1 MGLWLDGKEASST
14 ESDELLKQWNYFGE
28 LLLIG
33 NFLQSQ
39 VLNMAV
45 SPPQRQKR
53 QAINGIDYNTT
64 YNLVM
69 GDMRAKFLENTLSEV
84 QKEEASLTIRETQNI
99 LADYSLEVL
108 GIERGSMTL
117 EETSAVLAEAKAS
130 GNMTLTQHALIQ
142 GYGVDTQIRLIQ
154 NMVRILGLT
163 ASDLELTDDQLVQ
176 LLALETFAKPE
187 DTTEVRPENETKVP
201 DVLPV
206 NASELPDGLPVLT
219 TEVITD
225 TVPVATISS
234 RSPEALETTP
244 VDSDITVIISSGSF
258 QSKVD
263 ESIAVTTTVSV
274 STIVDIPPENFSTE
288 EAERGFSSSKP
299 IESSKGSTLAP
310 PVEIGTTVEADVT
323 FTSEVS
329 NLLSSSTN
337 SPSTIIPSKDGTF
350 QSSFKLQE
358 PKTNYFEVL
367 PSLDNVTLNCN
378 VIVASK
384 DVAVTLSSSD
394 IQRMG
399 SNDVVNC
406 LEIFGRIRWPKSKL
420 KSVWRAI
427 KSKVPS
433 FLEGNIRSLKRFE
446 MLQLQNIL
454 PAVAGENPEL
464 LDMNRINLDGISFLG
479 RSFSEDDP
487 TVLVQ
492 EYIAIN
498 NVSATHS
505 FTSVEAA
512 SLGNLLCGLTDD
524 QWPQLISFDTFSSI
538 LTEHLAFL
546 DCQVSENTA
555 SFLSDMLVRLYGHP
569 SEWTSS
575 DLLSSGFI
583 ASLLS
588 LEQLSQIKPITMEGF
603 VGLAVKWLSSVKL
616 ASLSEDQL
624 EMLSPHAA
632 SFLPRDEA
640 SLPTAVSMRRA
651 IRSVVGEDEILVQN
665 LKLMDVSD
673 EPTVPTTQETPSG
686 VPSMGLCQ
694 SLVLFVIF
702 IKWYCY

>member
-28 LLLIG
+28 LLLVG

-163 ASDLELTDDQLVQ
+163 ASDLDLTEDTTVGLFEDTTVG
-176 LLALETFAKPE
+176 LLE
-187 DTTEVRPENETKVP
+187 DTTEGLLEDTTE
-201 DVLPV
+201 
-206 NASELPDGLPVLT
+206 GLPEDRTNVPNVPLEGLIT
-219 TEVITD
+219 TDVDTD
-225 TVPVATISS
+225 TVLVALSS
-234 RSPEALETTP
+234 RSMETRETTP
-244 VDSDITVIISSGSF
+244 IASDLPVSKPSGPF
-258 QSKVD
+258 LSKVD
-263 ESIAVTTTVSV
+263 KPIHATTFTASASTEV
-274 STIVDIPPENFSTE
+274 STIVDISSEVISTE
-288 EAERGFSSSKP
+288 ETEKNSTFKP
-299 IESSKGSTLAP
+299 IEMSKESTSAIP
-310 PVEIGTTVEADVT
+310 IEIVTTVQAAEIL
-323 FTSEVS
+323 TSEVS
-329 NLLSSSTN
+329 NWLDSSTN
-337 SPSTIIPSKDGTF
+337 VPSTMKDSLVISTITPPEESAF
-350 QSSFKLQE
+350 QSSFELLE
-358 PKTNYFEVL
+358 PKTDYFEVL
-367 PSLDNVTLNCN
+367 PSLDNVTLTCD
-378 VIVASK
+378 VVVASK
-384 DVAVTLSSSD
+384 DVAVALNSAD
-394 IQRMG
+394 IQKMG
-399 SNDVVNC
+399 SNDIVNC
-406 LEIFGRIRWPKSKL
+406 LEIFGRIKWPKSKL
-420 KSVWRAI
+420 KSIWRVI
-427 KSKVPS
+427 KSKLPAL
-433 FLEGNIRSLKRFE
+433 LEGSTRPVKRFE

-454 PAVAGENPEL
+454 PAVAVENPEL
-464 LDMNRINLDGISFLG
+464 LDMNRTNIDGLSFLG

-487 TVLVQ
+487 TILVQ
-492 EYIAIN
+492 EYIITN
-498 NVSATHS
+498 NVSATNDL
-505 FTSVEAA
+505 TSVEAA

-524 QWPQLISFDTFSSI
+524 QWSQLISFDTFSSI

-546 DCQVSENTA
+546 DCHVSESTA
-555 SFLSDMLVRLYGHP
+555 SFLSDMLVRLYGQP

-575 DLLSSGFI
+575 DLLSSGFL

-588 LEQLSQIKPITMEGF
+588 PEQLSQIKPITMEGF
-603 VGLAVKWLSSVKL
+603 AGLAVKWLTSVKL
-616 ASLSEDQL
+616 ASLSEVQL

-640 SLPTAVSMRRA
+640 L
-651 IRSVVGEDEILVQN
+651 
-665 LKLMDVSD
+665 
-673 EPTVPTTQETPSG
+673 
-686 VPSMGLCQ
+686 
-694 SLVLFVIF
+694 
-702 IKWYCY
+702 